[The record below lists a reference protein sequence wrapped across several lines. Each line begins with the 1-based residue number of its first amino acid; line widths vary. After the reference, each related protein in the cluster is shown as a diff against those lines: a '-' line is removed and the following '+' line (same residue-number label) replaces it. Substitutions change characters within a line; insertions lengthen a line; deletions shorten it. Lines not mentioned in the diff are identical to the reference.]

1 MRGKV
6 KPAQGC
12 LGYDREWV
20 RLGGMIWAR
29 TSNGWA
35 RLCLASLVWLAACQ
49 GSLNQALLEAV
60 NEADGEE
67 VRDLVED
74 GADPNFRDDK
84 GSTVLM
90 LAVVSGTEEGMRVL
104 LEGGADPNLTVENG
118 STAVHMAAATGQTAL
133 LRILLEHGGDPNVE
147 AEASTTPLMMAS
159 LWSRADTVTAL
170 AEAGA
175 DLDARNDEDRTA
187 LMIAVTEKRPEIVRA
202 LLDAGASPTAARR
215 GITPLM
221 MARQEGTTEIEL
233 MLRDAM
239 GLTERSQRRR
249 F

>member
-1 MRGKV
+1 
-6 KPAQGC
+6 
-12 LGYDREWV
+12 
-20 RLGGMIWAR
+20 MIRAR
-29 TSNGWA
+29 ISNGRK
-35 RLCLASLVWLAACQ
+35 RLCLVSLLCLAACR
-49 GSLNQALLEAV
+49 GDINQALLEAV
-60 NEADGEE
+60 HQADGEE

-74 GADPNFRDDK
+74 
-84 GSTVLM
+84 
-90 LAVVSGTEEGMRVL
+90 
-104 LEGGADPNLTVENG
+104 GADPNLTVENG
-118 STAVHMAAATGQTAL
+118 STAVHMAAATGQTGL

-147 AEASTTPLMMAS
+147 AEANTTPLMMAA
-159 LWSRADTVTAL
+159 LWSRGDTVTAL

-175 DLDARNDEDRTA
+175 DVDARNEEDRTA